1 MATKLGRKVIHH
13 DRLLPINFHDPPI
26 TWSCEITWKTKTII
40 SPLSQWLR
48 PRNLVGWWLIL
59 KGSNSHNV
67 LITWSCKV
75 TWQTKIIR
83 SLLPISS
90 TYGHQQ
96 GSGLHPQVTQVC
108 EVALTAVTLGQKLVT
123 RDRNNQVSKTRINGN
138 FSPTFTFKF
147 WHAFIYYSK
156 INFENQ
162 QT

>member
-26 TWSCEITWKTKTII
+26 TWSCEITWNTKTII

-96 GSGLHPQVTQVC
+96 GS
-108 EVALTAVTLGQKLVT
+108 
-123 RDRNNQVSKTRINGN
+123 DRNFPESSRFSRWFKTKSSERLLRHRICTDFCKYVFFVNC
-138 FSPTFTFKF
+138 
-147 WHAFIYYSK
+147 
-156 INFENQ
+156 
-162 QT
+162 